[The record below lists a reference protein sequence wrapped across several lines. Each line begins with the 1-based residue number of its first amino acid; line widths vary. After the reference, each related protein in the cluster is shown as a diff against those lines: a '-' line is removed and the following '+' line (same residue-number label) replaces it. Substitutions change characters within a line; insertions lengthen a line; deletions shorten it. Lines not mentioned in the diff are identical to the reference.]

1 LFNQVQRNCC
11 NAFYFMLLTSFSI
24 SSQPLRGARS
34 PEKVNI
40 EKAEYLQRNK
50 RAEGSPP
57 INIKA
62 YPLPLNFIKALHGNS
77 ISGGNF

>member
-1 LFNQVQRNCC
+1 MRV
-11 NAFYFMLLTSFSI
+11 
-24 SSQPLRGARS
+24 ARS